1 MRRDRLAKEELDG
14 FGGEHGAGHDARESG
29 REPGW
34 RLGDVAA
41 ERGEEPVA
49 YFVAAGLVEP
59 AADGCYAHVGLFG
72 ESAHALL
79 AARSDLRTEVIIGRK
94 RLGRVVT

>member
-1 MRRDRLAKEELDG
+1 MRRYRLVKEELDG
-14 FGGEHGAGHDARESG
+14 FAGEHGAGQDARESG

-41 ERGEEPVA
+41 KSGEEPVA

-59 AADGCYAHVGLFG
+59 AADGMCRVAT
-72 ESAHALL
+72 
-79 AARSDLRTEVIIGRK
+79 RWTRGRNVPSQ
-94 RLGRVVT
+94 LGVSWE